1 MAKFK
6 SSPVTTVLGIAVA
19 LVLIVA
25 GASNLL
31 ASRAGKVGGPD
42 TAINDRVPAP
52 ESFQPAA
59 GEGQGRMGDAA
70 EKCNGAVSASPT
82 AAGGGCKPCKGAP
95 FCGCTLN
102 GAPRVSCDP
111 CCYYSFS
118 TGYFCI
124 S

>member
-6 SSPVTTVLGIAVA
+6 RSPVTAALGIAAA

-31 ASRAGKVGGPD
+31 ASRGGKFGEPD
-42 TAINDRVPAP
+42 TAISDRVSAP
-52 ESFQPAA
+52 EMFQPSVA
-59 GEGQGRMGDAA
+59 EGQGRMGDAA
-70 EKCNGAVSASPT
+70 DKCDGTVSASPT
-82 AAGGGCKPCKGAP
+82 AAGGGCKPCKNAP

-111 CCYYSFS
+111 CCYYSLS